1 MEERE
6 GEVRWDGLCSR
17 DAATRAAALDTI
29 GQAILRRSETIAPL
43 AAVPPTRAADGL
55 PVPAARDGLSEL
67 LARLLMLSKRCP
79 FPDVREKSEAILSEV
94 QELGIRIPRPLG
106 HGPSRFIPE
115 KETIQVGNEDAT
127 MHALFAD
134 SFAALGRL
142 DNVTLVMVFHPQYL
156 ESFLKTQH
164 YLLQMDGPLPL
175 HYRHYIGIMAAAR
188 HQCSYLVNLHVND
201 FLHVGGDPKW
211 LNGLENAPQKLQN
224 LGELNKMLAHR
235 PWLITKEHI
244 EQLLKTEENSW
255 SLAELIHAVVLLTH
269 YHSLASFTFGC
280 GISPEIDCEG
290 GHTFRPP
297 SVSNYCMCDI
307 TNGYHGVD
315 EIHASPTGSITS
327 AESVCE
333 VEALME
339 KMKQLQECR
348 DEEEASQEEM
358 ATRFEREKRESMFVC
373 SSEDEESAPA
383 RDVSRHF
390 EDTSYGYKDFSRH
403 GMHVP
408 TFRVQDYSWEDHG
421 YSLVNRLYPDVGQ
434 LLDEK
439 FHIAYNLTYNT
450 MAMHKD
456 VDTSM
461 LRRAIWNY
469 IHCMFGIRY
478 DDYDYGEIN
487 QLLDRSFKVYIKTV
501 VCTPEKTTKRMY
513 DSFWRQFEHSEKVHV
528 NLLLVEARMQAELL
542 YALRAITRYMT

>member
-29 GQAILRRSETIAPL
+29 GQAVLRRSETIAPV
-43 AAVPPTRAADGL
+43 AAVPPRRAADGL
-55 PVPAARDGLSEL
+55 LVPAARDGLSEV

-115 KETIQVGNEDAT
+115 KETIQVGSEDAM
-127 MHALFAD
+127 MHTLFAD
-134 SFAALGRL
+134 SFATLGRL

-188 HQCSYLVNLHVND
+188 HQCSYLVNLHVNG

-255 SLAELIHAVVLLTH
+255 SLAELIHAVVLLTQ

-297 SVSNYCMCDI
+297 SVSNYCICDI

-315 EIHASPTGSITS
+315 EIHASPTGSIPST
-327 AESVCE
+327 ESVCE

-373 SSEDEESAPA
+373 SSEDEESAPT

>member
-29 GQAILRRSETIAPL
+29 GQAVLRRSETVAPV

-55 PVPAARDGLSEL
+55 PVPAARDGLSEV

-79 FPDVREKSEAILSEV
+79 FPDVREKSEEILGEV

-115 KETIQVGNEDAT
+115 KETIQVGNEDT
-127 MHALFAD
+127 MMHTLFAD
-134 SFAALGRL
+134 TFAMLGRL

-297 SVSNYCMCDI
+297 SVSNYCICDI

-315 EIHASPTGSITS
+315 EIHASPTGSIPST
-327 AESVCE
+327 ESVCE

-373 SSEDEESAPA
+373 SSEDEESAPS

-450 MAMHKD
+450 MATHKD

>member
-17 DAATRAAALDTI
+17 DAAARAAALDTI
-29 GQAILRRSETIAPL
+29 GQAVLRRSETIAPV
-43 AAVPPTRAADGL
+43 AAVPPSRAADGL
-55 PVPAARDGLSEL
+55 LAPAARDGLSAV

-79 FPDVREKSEAILSEV
+79 FPDVRERSEAILGAV
-94 QELGIRIPRPLG
+94 QELGIRIPRPLE

-115 KETIQVGNEDAT
+115 KETIQVGNEDAM
-127 MHALFAD
+127 MHALFAE
-134 SFAALGRL
+134 SFATLGRL

-297 SVSNYCMCDI
+297 SVSNYCICNI

-315 EIHASPTGSITS
+315 EIHASPTGSIPVK
-327 AESVCE
+327 SVCE

-373 SSEDEESAPA
+373 SSEDEESAPT